1 LVPAGFV
8 RTHLSGDLPKIFV
21 NRPTRSTVMSQE
33 KFTNSVCSKGKIT
46 MRRNLRPVLQAIGLL
61 MLLLPGCSPAKA
73 QSVAASAKTSPSNS
87 VISEQD
93 VSETREHLL
102 ALLRITPTLTE
113 VVAADPSLLANQE
126 YVNHSNPELGKFLQD
141 HPEVARNPDFY
152 LFADLPGGAGRRSER
167 LVRRTWKGEFHDQQ
181 DPLSLQF
188 LRSIGPFFIFP
199 MFLGTLI
206 WLIRILLEN
215 RRWGR
220 IFKMQTEVHGRL
232 IDKFGS
238 NEELLSY
245 MNTDA
250 GKRFLEAAPI
260 PINFESDQRIPAT
273 LSRVLFPLQG
283 GVVLTLLG
291 IGLLSLRSSLPEVS
305 SPLLVFGIVILM
317 PGIGLILSA
326 GITWLLAAR
335 LGLMPHGTQ
344 GLRDSG
350 DRS

>member
-1 LVPAGFV
+1 
-8 RTHLSGDLPKIFV
+8 
-21 NRPTRSTVMSQE
+21 
-33 KFTNSVCSKGKIT
+33 
-46 MRRNLRPVLQAIGLL
+46 MRRNCWPVLHATGLL
-61 MLLLPGCSPAKA
+61 LLLLSGCNPVGA
-73 QSVAASAKTSPSNS
+73 QPLPPASAKTAPSRPA
-87 VISEQD
+87 ISEQD

-102 ALLRITPTLTE
+102 ALLRISPTLTE

-126 YVNHSNPELGKFLQD
+126 YVDHNNPELGKFLQD

-152 LFADLPGGAGRRSER
+152 LFADLPGGGRRSEK
-167 LVRRTWKGEFHDQQ
+167 LIRRTWSGQFHD
-181 DPLSLQF
+181 DNDRPSLII
-188 LRSIGPFFIFP
+188 LREVGPPFMLLLFF
-199 MFLGTLI
+199 GTLI

-232 IDKFGS
+232 IEKLTN

-260 PINFESDQRIPAT
+260 PIDMERDRRIPAA
-273 LSRVLFPLQG
+273 LSRVLVPLQG
-283 GVVLTLLG
+283 GVVLALLG
-291 IGLLSLRSSLPEVS
+291 IGLLSLRSSLPDIS
-305 SPLLVFGIVILM
+305 ASLLVFGIVILM

-335 LGLMPHGTQ
+335 LGLMQHEIG
-344 GLRDSG
+344 DAG